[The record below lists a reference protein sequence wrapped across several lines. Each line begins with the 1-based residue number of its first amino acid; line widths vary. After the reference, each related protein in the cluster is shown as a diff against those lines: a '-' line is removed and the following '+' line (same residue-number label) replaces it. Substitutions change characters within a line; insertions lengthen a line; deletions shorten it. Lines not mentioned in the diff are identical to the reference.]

1 MVKAQSLDNYYPDAY
16 GEDAA
21 TIASVVALGSHAEL
35 FDRDTSDEEIVESYF
50 LKVPNSTLIVNRVDT
65 HDQYGLSKSFTVLNG
80 EEPLLQLDSGHVV
93 FNHLSLSQA
102 AALQTEQRA
111 VANPLLVS
119 EPFFQADVAQA
130 MTRGGEAQARV
141 ILSQGDAITPAIV
154 AELND
159 LLAAEEAIRGEDQSS
174 SGLTG
179 HVSYSRFTEYELN
192 QNLSIDTIA
201 RQLSAQFPVVEVK
214 LTQEP
219 LMQSV
224 SDYLEATTPEALG
237 STVYSTYYRWADRNY
252 ERDKPEADLVV
263 NGYRVDNLGDRL
275 GGTEA
280 MQFQVVDVAAERV
293 VMDFTFQ
300 SGDWVER
307 PQTEPGELPRN
318 EYTGDTVVIS
328 ALDARL
334 KTQLVE
340 AFEIPVKKAGLV
352 ASTYLNEA
360 GVDELSRPNGL
371 VFQREYHDDGS
382 LWRDLVFSRDA
393 VSSEGNAY
401 AIAQAFPD
409 GDGMGIGMPAS
420 VELVIQKE
428 FAQLVEQ
435 YEQAQQKQ
443 PVVARG
449 AEQVQPSQQ
458 SQKSVTQS
466 VYDRPK
472 PELERM
478 ETLAITLLKSGKTL
492 VSPATFTE
500 NGRPL
505 LPPMQLSLSD
515 QVSQGQPLIQRVYEE
530 TEYSPGQQSLHLS
543 TVLHDGV
550 LQAMQ
555 DDTLKT
561 ADGQRVSLPSFDQER
576 PQAVVQKPPVV
587 GYESNANLHLEQESN
602 VMVAAET
609 SVKTQTEIDLRDLMS
624 QKTLGIM
631 ETSKVPQKR
640 VEVEGKPQLVDRTP
654 VEGFTMVARAAY
666 GAQNFCQE
674 HNLPHTPA
682 TEVIA
687 AAADRLSLD
696 GSAVTGVLNS
706 IDKAKCRPSMEV
718 ATQSQSGVWA
728 RIEAKYPEYAG
739 KVPKAL
745 KTERA
750 AAQAAVAPA
759 QAAVVAATTRQVKAP
774 VLKQSVLEQQQP
786 SQFEMAIV
794 VAAYRLQEAE
804 VDRWGH
810 DNEKSTLIFN
820 RSKEGNI
827 SVINKAD
834 NVVIATRN
842 AVTSEVIP
850 GVLPPGQDYSQAFKA
865 VVEKQTEK
873 YAAKTAAATP
883 KAKVVAGD
891 GR

>member
-1 MVKAQSLDNYYPDAY
+1 
-16 GEDAA
+16 
-21 TIASVVALGSHAEL
+21 
-35 FDRDTSDEEIVESYF
+35 
-50 LKVPNSTLIVNRVDT
+50 
-65 HDQYGLSKSFTVLNG
+65 
-80 EEPLLQLDSGHVV
+80 
-93 FNHLSLSQA
+93 
-102 AALQTEQRA
+102 
-111 VANPLLVS
+111 
-119 EPFFQADVAQA
+119 
-130 MTRGGEAQARV
+130 
-141 ILSQGDAITPAIV
+141 
-154 AELND
+154 
-159 LLAAEEAIRGEDQSS
+159 
-174 SGLTG
+174 
-179 HVSYSRFTEYELN
+179 
-192 QNLSIDTIA
+192 
-201 RQLSAQFPVVEVK
+201 
-214 LTQEP
+214 
-219 LMQSV
+219 MQSV

-252 ERDKPEADLVV
+252 GRNEPEAVLVV
-263 NGYRVDNLGDRL
+263 NGYRVDNLSGRL
-275 GGTEA
+275 GSTEI
-280 MQFQVVDVAAERV
+280 MQFQVVDVATEHV
-293 VMDFTFQ
+293 VMNFTFQ

-307 PQTEPGELPRN
+307 PQTEPGVQLRS
-318 EYTGDTVVIS
+318 EYTGDTVVVS
-328 ALDARL
+328 ALDDRF
-334 KTQLVE
+334 KTQLIT
-340 AFEIPVKKAGLV
+340 AFEFPIKKAGLV

-360 GVDELSRPNGL
+360 NVDELSLPNGL
-371 VFQREYHDDGS
+371 VFQREHHDDGS

-401 AIAQAFPD
+401 AIAQTCSE

-449 AEQVQPSQQ
+449 DEPVQPSQQ
-458 SQKSVTQS
+458 LQKPVTQS

-472 PELERM
+472 RELERM
-478 ETLAITLLKSGKTL
+478 EMLAMTLLQSGETL
-492 VSPATFTE
+492 VSPATFAE
-500 NGRPL
+500 DGRPL

-515 QVSQGQPLIQRVYEE
+515 QVSHGQPLIQRVYEE
-530 TEYSPGQQSLHLS
+530 TEYSPGQRSLHS
-543 TVLHDGV
+543 SAVLHDGV

-555 DDTLKT
+555 DGTLET
-561 ADGQRVSLPSFDQER
+561 ADGQRLSLPSFAQER
-576 PQAVVQKPPVV
+576 PQAVAQKPPVV
-587 GYESNANLHLEQESN
+587 GYKSNANSYLEQEAN
-602 VMVAAET
+602 VMVAVET
-609 SVKTQTEIDLRDLMS
+609 PVKAQTEIDLRDLMS
-624 QKTLGIM
+624 QKTLGMM
-631 ETSKVPQKR
+631 ETGKVPQQR
-640 VEVEGKPQLVDRTP
+640 VKVEGKPQLVGRTP
-654 VEGFTMVARAAY
+654 AEGFAMVARAAY

-687 AAADRLSLD
+687 TAADRLSLN
-696 GSAVTGVLNS
+696 GVAVTGVLNS

-739 KVPKAL
+739 KVPEAL

-750 AAQAAVAPA
+750 AVQAAVAPA

-774 VLKQSVLEQQQP
+774 VLKRSALEQQQP

-794 VAAYRLQEAE
+794 VAAYRLQEAG

-820 RSKEGNI
+820 RSKEGNL

-842 AVTSEVIP
+842 AVTSAVIP

-873 YAAKTAAATP
+873 YAVKTAATP
-883 KAKVVAGD
+883 KAKAAG
-891 GR
+891 GRWSLVCTNG